1 MDLVP
6 ALEEPLKKVLGPATA
21 KVMAEHLGLH
31 SVGDLLHHYPRRY
44 EERGQL
50 THLADLPM
58 DEHVTVVAQVADAR
72 LHSFASAK
80 APRGKGQRLEV
91 TITDG
96 SGRLQLVFFG
106 NGVHKP
112 HKELLPG
119 TRAMFAGKVSVFNR
133 RLQLAHPAYELLRGT
148 AQDAEDTVENWA
160 GALIPIYPATAKLE
174 SWKIGKAVQTVL
186 PSAQEAVDPL
196 PDPLRAGRG
205 LVSLPEALLKIHR
218 PHTKADIDDARSRL
232 KWDEAFVLQVALARR
247 RHADAQLP
255 AVARR
260 PRPGGLLTAFDDRL
274 PFTLTEGQRK
284 VSKEIFDDLA
294 TEHPMHRLLQGEVGS
309 GKAQPLDS
317 LVLTPAGFRR
327 MGDLSVRDEVVV
339 PDGEVALIDGV
350 FPQGERDVWR
360 LVLSDGSSVECD
372 DEHLWIVG
380 TRCGWHRGEAPEIM
394 TTREIRLDTFN
405 ADGSSKWYL
414 PAATAVDLGDDSGL
428 PLDPYLLGLLLG
440 NGSFRHH
447 VRLSAID
454 DEIHDFVATAVA
466 PECRLVPVP
475 GSRCDVTIEPTQ
487 RAHGVR
493 NPVIQILRDMNL
505 WGVAPHGT
513 CIPDKFKNT
522 SIKNRLAL
530 LQGLLDTAGTV
541 HRDGFSVSFRSA
553 SRRLADDVAW
563 LVRSLGGR
571 ARVLPK
577 KASFDVSVALPHEYA
592 PFRLTRKAER
602 VRPRP
607 KDHTVRRGI
616 RAVEYVGRKP
626 VQCISVAHPSHAY
639 VTDNFTVTH
648 NTMVAL
654 RAMLAVVDADGQAA
668 LLAPTEVLAQQHH
681 RSVVE
686 MMGELAE
693 GGMLGGAEHA
703 TKVVL
708 LTGSI
713 GAAARRRA
721 LLDLATGE
729 AGIVIGTHALI
740 EDKVQF
746 HDLGLVVV
754 DEQHRFGVE
763 QRDALRGKGKQPP
776 HLLVMTATPIPR
788 TVAMTVFGDLETSV
802 LDQLPAGRSPIA
814 SHVVPAAD
822 KPHFLSRAWER
833 VREEAGNGHQAYVVC
848 PRIGDEED
856 DPKKAGKS
864 PEDEAERRPPLAVL
878 DVADQL
884 AGGPLQGLKVEV
896 LHGRMHPDDKD
907 AVMRR
912 FAAGETDVLVATTV
926 IEVGV
931 NVPNATV
938 MVIMDADRFGVSQ
951 LHQLRGRVGRGS
963 AAGLCLLV
971 TEMPEASAARQRL
984 NAVAATLD
992 GFELSRIDLEQRRE
1006 GDVLGQA
1013 QSGARTSLR
1022 VLAVI
1027 EDEEIIAEARE
1038 EAVRLVASDPEL
1050 TQLPGL
1056 RTALDALL
1064 DAERE
1069 QYLEKG

>member
-6 ALEEPLKKVLGPATA
+6 ALREPLKKVLGPATA

-31 SVGDLLHHYPRRY
+31 TVGDLLHHYPRRY

-72 LHSFASAK
+72 LHTFASSR

-133 RLQLAHPAYELLRGT
+133 RLQLAHPAYELLRADDGDE
-148 AQDAEDTVENWA
+148 ASESVESWA
-160 GALIPIYPATAKLE
+160 GALIPLYPATAKLE
-174 SWKIGKAVQTVL
+174 SWKIGKAIQTVL

-196 PDPLRAGRG
+196 PGSLREGRG

-218 PHTKADIDDARSRL
+218 PHTKADIEDARARL

-247 RHADAQLP
+247 RHAETQLP
-255 AVARR
+255 AV
-260 PRPGGLLTAFDDRL
+260 PRKPAQDGLLTAFDDRL
-274 PFTLTEGQRK
+274 PFTLTDGQQK
-284 VSKEIFDDLA
+284 VSREIFDDLA
-294 TEHPMHRLLQGEVGS
+294 TDHPMHRLLQGEVGS
-309 GKAQPLDS
+309 GK
-317 LVLTPAGFRR
+317 
-327 MGDLSVRDEVVV
+327 
-339 PDGEVALIDGV
+339 
-350 FPQGERDVWR
+350 
-360 LVLSDGSSVECD
+360 
-372 DEHLWIVG
+372 
-380 TRCGWHRGEAPEIM
+380 
-394 TTREIRLDTFN
+394 
-405 ADGSSKWYL
+405 
-414 PAATAVDLGDDSGL
+414 
-428 PLDPYLLGLLLG
+428 
-440 NGSFRHH
+440 
-447 VRLSAID
+447 
-454 DEIHDFVATAVA
+454 
-466 PECRLVPVP
+466 
-475 GSRCDVTIEPTQ
+475 
-487 RAHGVR
+487 
-493 NPVIQILRDMNL
+493 
-505 WGVAPHGT
+505 
-513 CIPDKFKNT
+513 
-522 SIKNRLAL
+522 
-530 LQGLLDTAGTV
+530 
-541 HRDGFSVSFRSA
+541 
-553 SRRLADDVAW
+553 
-563 LVRSLGGR
+563 
-571 ARVLPK
+571 
-577 KASFDVSVALPHEYA
+577 
-592 PFRLTRKAER
+592 
-602 VRPRP
+602 
-607 KDHTVRRGI
+607 
-616 RAVEYVGRKP
+616 
-626 VQCISVAHPSHAY
+626 
-639 VTDNFTVTH
+639 
-648 NTMVAL
+648 TMVAL
-654 RAMLAVVDADGQAA
+654 RAMLAVVDAGGQAVM
-668 LLAPTEVLAQQHH
+668 LAPTEVLAQQHH

-708 LTGSI
+708 LTGSM
-713 GAAARRRA
+713 GAAARRHA

-740 EDKVQF
+740 EDKVRF

-833 VREEAGNGHQAYVVC
+833 VREEVSNGHQAYVVC

-856 DPKKAGKS
+856 DPGKKGASRKS
-864 PEDEAERRPPLAVL
+864 PEDDAEKRPPLAVL
-878 DVADQL
+878 DIAEQL
-884 AGGPLQGLKVEV
+884 AKGALQGLKVEI
-896 LHGRMHPDDKD
+896 LHGRMQPDDKD

-931 NVPNATV
+931 NVPNATA

-984 NAVAATLD
+984 NAVAGTLD

-1027 EDEEIIAEARE
+1027 EDEEIIAEARQ
-1038 EAVRLVASDPEL
+1038 EAAALVATDPEL
-1050 TQLPGL
+1050 TGLPGL
-1056 RTALDALL
+1056 KTALEALL
-1064 DAERE
+1064 DEQRE